1 MNKITSRG
9 AEYLAKALQY
19 NQSLI
24 ELNLSSG
31 NEAGNNRNRI
41 SAKGAEFIAAALVHN
56 QYLQFLNLSG
66 NSIGNVGVHRLFK
79 AIARANTVVVLKLN
93 QNDLTE
99 DASGSIGDFLKNCK
113 SVKHLS
119 LKGNKLED
127 NGVAKLSEAL

>member
-1 MNKITSRG
+1 MGVIHLSNGLCNSNHIVSMDLSMNKITSRG

-41 SAKGAEFIAAALVHN
+41 SEKGAEFIAAALVHN

-66 NSIGNVGVHRLFK
+66 NSIGNVGAHRLFK

-93 QNDLTE
+93 QNDLT
-99 DASGSIGDFLKNCK
+99 
-113 SVKHLS
+113 
-119 LKGNKLED
+119 
-127 NGVAKLSEAL
+127 